1 MRYGDNNAST
11 NTISGG
17 TFATRPNYVSGQ
29 SFLVS
34 SPKAGISGQWV
45 NPAAWQEPGGGLLGN
60 TKRNMLYG
68 PGVESFD
75 MSIDKNFK
83 MPYSEHHQ
91 FQLRFDAFNA
101 LNHTN
106 FAPPVNDW
114 KSSTG
119 GKITGSAL
127 GARQLQLGARYTF

>member
-1 MRYGDNNAST
+1 
-11 NTISGG
+11 
-17 TFATRPNYVSGQ
+17 
-29 SFLVS
+29 
-34 SPKAGISGQWV
+34 V
-45 NPAAWQEPGGGLLGN
+45 NPAAWQEPSGGSLGN

-68 PGVESFD
+68 PGVENFD
-75 MSIDKNFK
+75 MSVDKNFK

-91 FQLRFDAFNA
+91 FQLRLDAFNA
-101 LNHTN
+101 FNHTN
-106 FAPPVNDW
+106 FAPPVSDW